1 MSSSNGKPEV
11 VASASTSATANA
23 DADDDI
29 DWTTVFPAA
38 RIKAI
43 LQKESAI
50 GRLPKESVEM
60 VGASSA
66 LFLKHLF
73 KAAKDA
79 AVQTENSTAS
89 ASATATGTTDHHEKA
104 SNRPIIITAADVR
117 HAVESKE
124 SWHLFAA
131 ALEDEEQ
138 LFAPTS
144 TAAGGK
150 RKRKP
155 APKKP
160 PKEVVD
166 KSSDPSLDEA
176 LQIAALGS
184 TAATTNGKEIV
195 VDDEDYD

>member
-1 MSSSNGKPEV
+1 MSSSNRKPDV
-11 VASASTSATANA
+11 VASASTSASAKARANSAA
-23 DADDDI
+23 DVDTNI
-29 DWTTVFPAA
+29 DWKTVFPIA
-38 RIKAI
+38 KLKVI

-73 KAAKDA
+73 KDAQDA
-79 AVQTENSTAS
+79 AVQTANRLNTAS
-89 ASATATGTTDHHEKA
+89 ASDT
-104 SNRPIIITAADVR
+104 NRTIVITAADVR

-124 SWHLFAA
+124 SWQLFAS
-131 ALEDEEQ
+131 ALEDEEE
-138 LFAPTS
+138 LFAPS
-144 TAAGGK
+144 SSAAGGK

-176 LQIAALGS
+176 LQLAALES
-184 TAATTNGKEIV
+184 TTATTNGKEIV
-195 VDDEDYD
+195 ADDEDYDS